1 MLPVALIN
9 RACGGDYLFPPGLGC
24 TPPPAKYF
32 SMRSYIAFRF
42 TPKFWFPAV
51 EPSDP
56 INHLMFNTTAGPGED
71 PFCKTSLVVTAGD
84 ADTVRGNPH
93 QVGTSI
99 FHVPHIVCVTLI
111 HKARAVIEA
120 FTDGGL
126 PSSAVNLD
134 VMPVEKAHY
143 R

>member
-1 MLPVALIN
+1 MLRMWLGALIN
-9 RACGGDYLFPPGLGC
+9 RACGGDYLFPSGLGC

-93 QVGTSI
+93 QADAHFDCFMSL
-99 FHVPHIVCVTLI
+99 TL
-111 HKARAVIEA
+111 
-120 FTDGGL
+120 F
-126 PSSAVNLD
+126 S
-134 VMPVEKAHY
+134 
-143 R
+143 

>member
-1 MLPVALIN
+1 
-9 RACGGDYLFPPGLGC
+9 
-24 TPPPAKYF
+24 
-32 SMRSYIAFRF
+32 MRSYIAFRF

-84 ADTVRGNPH
+84 ADTVRSPSSSWRAL
-93 QVGTSI
+93 QL
-99 FHVPHIVCVTLI
+99 FHVPHIVFLTLI